1 MKRAA
6 DQRLFLFGTPEGI
19 KTLVEDKTRPK
30 GLINLVRV
38 QGTQ

>member
-19 KTLVEDKTRPK
+19 KALIEHKTRPK
-30 GLINLVRV
+30 GLIDLIGV
-38 QGTQ
+38 